1 MLGQIM
7 GSFLLRQYLMS
18 KAKGLA
24 GAVIMGTGD
33 QPGILAFTG
42 QKLCRVIAALKGW
55 RHRSVLIDNMAFGG
69 YNRKFKSGKTGK
81 EWLSSDSKVP
91 EKYVKDPFCSFR
103 FTVGAYYQ
111 MFEGIKIAAGKKG
124 AKAVPKHL
132 PIFFVAG
139 ADDPVGAFGKGV
151 KRVYERF
158 KRSGIK
164 NVSLKLYEGDRHE
177 ILNETDREQVY
188 EDLYVWMEKLRVKE
202 A

>member
-1 MLGQIM
+1 
-7 GSFLLRQYLMS
+7 
-18 KAKGLA
+18 
-24 GAVIMGTGD
+24 MGTGD
-33 QPGILAFTG
+33 QPRILAATG

-55 RHRSVLIDNMAFGG
+55 RHRSLLIDNMAFGG
-69 YNRKFKSGKTGK
+69 YNRKFEPGKTGK
-81 EWLSSDSKVP
+81 EWLSSDSKIP
-91 EKYVKDPFCSFR
+91 KKYVKDPFCSFR

-124 AKAVPKHL
+124 AEAVPKHL

-158 KRSGIK
+158 KKSGIK

-177 ILNETDREQVY
+177 ILNETDRRQVY
-188 EDLYVWMEKLRVKE
+188 EHLYRWMEGLR